1 MTLRLTPVEQAMLD
15 GSEGE
20 GVALAMRIVTGLA
33 RVRGAEELVDVT
45 GAHIDSCLYH
55 GRAGLDFAEK
65 LVDLGGVGRGP
76 DRGLGI
82 GLGVRAAAGRCELV
96 VPRPLPTVVC
106 DRVRIRELR
115 ALEKDLKALRARCT
129 SPHAVADCGI
139 LDGIDRAAAGNPVPS
154 PRRRHV
160 HGAH

>member
-55 GRAGLDFAEK
+55 GRAGLA
-65 LVDLGGVGRGP
+65 
-76 DRGLGI
+76 
-82 GLGVRAAAGRCELV
+82 
-96 VPRPLPTVVC
+96 
-106 DRVRIRELR
+106 RVRRAEELTI
-115 ALEKDLKALRARCT
+115 EVG
-129 SPHAVADCGI
+129 S
-139 LDGIDRAAAGNPVPS
+139 
-154 PRRRHV
+154 
-160 HGAH
+160 